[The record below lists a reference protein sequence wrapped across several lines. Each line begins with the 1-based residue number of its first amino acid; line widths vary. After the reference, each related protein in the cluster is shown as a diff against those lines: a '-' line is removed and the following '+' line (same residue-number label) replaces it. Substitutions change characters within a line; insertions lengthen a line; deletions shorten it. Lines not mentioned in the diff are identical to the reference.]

1 MIKIFKYI
9 KNWWHHARTC
19 KDMGEIWVGYNHQI
33 GTRQGDQM
41 IIVEWDKLHY
51 LNEMV
56 AKLTKM
62 EYTHEN
68 G

>member
-1 MIKIFKYI
+1 MIKSFLKWIFWY
-9 KNWWHHARTC
+9 A
-19 KDMGEIWVGYNHQI
+19 KDVPIGSKVGYNHQI